1 MAHPEVVDRLAI
13 LNVAIRP
20 LLLRALRAP
29 RLARAKSSA
38 YEVPPIARL
47 E

>member
-20 LLLRALRAP
+20 PLLRALRADRGRVVSP
-29 RLARAKSSA
+29 AITGAF
-38 YEVPPIARL
+38 VM
-47 E
+47 